1 VVKRHTR
8 PPDDAM
14 GFVIHPGSI
23 QDIFLRRSENVLRR
37 LAENADE
44 AVLAEALTAPSDV
57 GTLARVLGD
66 MGAIGPSVV
75 DLEPLAPMIA
85 LNAQHRET
93 LLKRADGVLSA
104 AEVGHLL
111 HLTRQA
117 VDKRRKTGA
126 LLALRQG
133 SDWRYPRCQF
143 TDADTVPGLAEVV
156 RGMSGSGPWVTLD
169 FLLAPDAVLDGM
181 TPLKALSRGDEMRE
195 RVMRL
200 VRSEHDGDGFS

>member
-1 VVKRHTR
+1 MVKRHSI
-8 PPDDAM
+8 PPDEVM
-14 GFVIHPGSI
+14 GFVVRPGSI
-23 QDIFLRRSENVLRR
+23 QDIFIRRSENALRR
-37 LAENADE
+37 LAQTIDE
-44 AVLAEALTAPSDV
+44 SVLAEALTAPSDV
-57 GTLARVLGD
+57 GTLVRVLGD
-66 MGAIGPSVV
+66 MGAIGLSGT
-75 DLEPLAPMIA
+75 DIEPLAPMIA

-93 LLKRADGVLSA
+93 LLKRAGGALSA
-104 AEVGHLL
+104 AEVGNLL

-126 LLALRQG
+126 LLAIKQS
-133 SDWRYPRCQF
+133 SDWRYPHCQF

-181 TPLKALSRGDEMRE
+181 APLTALSRSDEMRE

-200 VRSEHDGDGFS
+200 VRSEADGDGFS